1 MPSNTNSDVP
11 RDVSAVVRR
20 YRRLERPISA
30 GVAVLVGLV
39 AAAAIITLPLAVGLA
54 VAVAVF
60 VVVRVPI
67 FETGGTTTLSTQQ
80 RPDEVRAAFESAS
93 PPPLVFQWELA
104 DEVERVDGGWSYEI
118 SYLRGLRS
126 VRLHVETR
134 PGDDADL
141 ELVVTVGD
149 ESWGTYRVD
158 IEARDD
164 ETIVVIDTTSDR
176 RFGLRRL
183 PQWFVG
189 QRYRTAALS
198 AQGYTVVEQ
207 DTRLT
212 L

>member
-1 MPSNTNSDVP
+1 MPSNTDSDGP

-39 AAAAIITLPLAVGLA
+39 AAVAITTLPLVVGLA
-54 VAVAVF
+54 VALAVF
-60 VVVRVPI
+60 VAVRVPI

-104 DEVERVDGGWSYEI
+104 DEVERADGGWSYEI
-118 SYLRGLRS
+118 SYLLGLRS

-149 ESWGTYRVD
+149 DSWGTYRVD

-189 QRYRTAALS
+189 QRYRVAALS

>member
-1 MPSNTNSDVP
+1 MPSNTDSDGP
-11 RDVSAVVRR
+11 RDVAAVVRR

-30 GVAVLVGLV
+30 GIAVLVGLV
-39 AAAAIITLPLAVGLA
+39 AAVAIITLPLVVGLA
-54 VAVAVF
+54 VALAVF
-60 VVVRVPI
+60 VAVRVPI

-93 PPPLVFQWELA
+93 PPPLVFQWGLA
-104 DEVERVDGGWSYEI
+104 DEVEQTDGGWSYEI
-118 SYLRGLRS
+118 SYLLGLRS
-126 VRLHVETR
+126 VRLHVETHS
-134 PGDDADL
+134 GDDADL

-149 ESWGTYRVD
+149 QSWGTYRVD

-189 QRYRTAALS
+189 QRYRVAALS

-207 DTRLT
+207 DARLT